1 MEMERDRFCL
11 WVPQITGLHP
21 DHTFG
26 TNSRLPP
33 SHFPLPCM
41 IPLTFYFWLI
51 FPAQSSKPL
60 RSNLKGQKEC
70 LFPYSGRTVGSDQLC
85 PPFGM
90 QNDGL
95 CRWRHKQFLGNT
107 VSSSPT
113 LGQPACWL
121 HPWKDQAADMNKRET
136 EMHLFDPGKIL
147 SWLHKFSIFDA
158 VVAFH
163 LLLLES
169 SFSFKYQVNKYSSVE
184 SFHF

>member
-1 MEMERDRFCL
+1 MQMEALAVLR
-11 WVPQITGLHP
+11 GLTSQP
-21 DHTFG
+21 G
-26 TNSRLPP
+26 
-33 SHFPLPCM
+33 
-41 IPLTFYFWLI
+41 
-51 FPAQSSKPL
+51 
-60 RSNLKGQKEC
+60 
-70 LFPYSGRTVGSDQLC
+70 
-85 PPFGM
+85 
-90 QNDGL
+90 
-95 CRWRHKQFLGNT
+95 FLGNT

-169 SFSFKYQVNKYSSVE
+169 SFSFKYQVNKYSSVD